1 MDFLNGKKKKRIKFK
16 DLMNISVVIGQCV
29 IILTGI
35 FAVTLFHAIKCR
47 SDDIQK
53 YNFYSC

>member
-1 MDFLNGKKKKRIKFK
+1 MFYCFSQDNLHVDFLNGKKKKRIKFK

-35 FAVTLFHAIKCR
+35 FA
-47 SDDIQK
+47 SDFLTCHK
-53 YNFYSC
+53 T